1 MTAVTEKNPFEV
13 LRLDP
18 TASEEEIVRHAG
30 RLRQRATDEATQNA
44 LRQAVQALT
53 ASATARE
60 VHALLTHPRP
70 AYSSAALNRFA
81 AAFRRA
87 PLPANPPACP
97 PLELQEFINL
107 LKQIVAA
114 GLELPSLEFEGLATA
129 EDPEEIRRQTA
140 EALWQ
145 SLLFDP
151 RA

>member
-1 MTAVTEKNPFEV
+1 MNPFEV

-30 RLRQRATDEATQNA
+30 RLRQRATDEAAHNE

-53 ASATARE
+53 ATAAARA
-60 VHALLTHPRP
+60 VYALLTHPRP
-70 AYSSAALNRFA
+70 AYSSAALERFA

-87 PLPANPPACP
+87 PVPANPPACP
-97 PLELQEFINL
+97 RLDLQEFTNL
-107 LKQIVAA
+107 LQQVVAA
-114 GLELPSLEFEGLATA
+114 GLELPALEFEGLAAA
-129 EDPEEIRRQTA
+129 EDPDEIRRQTA
-140 EALWQ
+140 EAQWQ

>member
-1 MTAVTEKNPFEV
+1 VAEKNPFEV

-18 TASEEEIVRHAG
+18 SSSEEEIVRQAG
-30 RLRQRATDEATQNA
+30 RLRQRATDEAARNA

-53 ASATARE
+53 ASAPDRQL
-60 VHALLTHPRP
+60 HALLTHPRP
-70 AYSSAALNRFA
+70 AWQSAALDRFA

-87 PLPANPPACP
+87 PAAAGSPEPCP
-97 PLELQEFINL
+97 PLDLEEFTAL
-107 LKQIVAA
+107 LCALMA
-114 GLELPSLEFEGLATA
+114 EELELAPLEFEGVP
-129 EDPEEIRRQTA
+129 DGDGPEEVRRQTA